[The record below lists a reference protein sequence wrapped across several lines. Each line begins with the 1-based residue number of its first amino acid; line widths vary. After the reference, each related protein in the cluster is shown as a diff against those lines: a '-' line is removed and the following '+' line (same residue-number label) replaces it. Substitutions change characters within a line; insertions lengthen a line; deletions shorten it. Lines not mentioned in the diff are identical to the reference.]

1 MSVAILA
8 LLDCLD
14 KTILLQTACHI
25 AYVTCFLASFEA
37 HAPNIAYARQRL
49 LRCML
54 VLPGRIEVL
63 RVEICIRMQAQGLS
77 SFLLPMLEYA
87 PDKRAT
93 AAEMLRHP
101 WLQGCLP
108 KIAALDLNRDVATD
122 RQHRRKSSHSRSAS
136 AHAAKRSR

>member
-1 MSVAILA
+1 
-8 LLDCLD
+8 
-14 KTILLQTACHI
+14 
-25 AYVTCFLASFEA
+25 
-37 HAPNIAYARQRL
+37 
-49 LRCML
+49 
-54 VLPGRIEVL
+54 
-63 RVEICIRMQAQGLS
+63 MQAQGLS

-108 KIAALDLNRDVATD
+108 KIAALDLNRDVASD
-122 RQHRRKSSHSRSAS
+122 RQHRRNSSRSRSAS